1 MVKISERLRTAAGL
15 IGEGER
21 LADVGTDH
29 GYVPIYLVERKHI
42 PSAIAMD
49 IRTGPLERAR
59 EHIRMYGMED
69 YIQTRLSDGVAALK
83 PDEVDTILV
92 RGWAADWS
100 NIFWRA
106 GESSVSRHMGWFCS
120 RSQSFRRCGVF

>member
-29 GYVPIYLVERKHI
+29 GYVPIYLVERKRI

-83 PDEVDTILV
+83 PGEADAILIAGMGGGLV
-92 RGWAADWS
+92 IHILESG
-100 NIFWRA
+100 RA
-106 GESSVSRHMGWFCS
+106 IC
-120 RSQSFRRCGVF
+120 

>member
-15 IGEGER
+15 HRSRESR

-49 IRTGPLERAR
+49 IRTGPAGACQGTHRGCTAWKTT
-59 EHIRMYGMED
+59 Y
-69 YIQTRLSDGVAALK
+69 RLVCRTAL
-83 PDEVDTILV
+83 
-92 RGWAADWS
+92 
-100 NIFWRA
+100 
-106 GESSVSRHMGWFCS
+106 
-120 RSQSFRRCGVF
+120 RR

>member
-69 YIQTRLSDGVAALK
+69 YIQTIETEALK
-83 PDEVDTILV
+83 RSGAAQVDPLL
-92 RGWAADWS
+92 AA
-100 NIFWRA
+100 R
-106 GESSVSRHMGWFCS
+106 EK
-120 RSQSFRRCGVF
+120 FREKKQKCTGRRI

>member
-69 YIQTRLSDGVAALK
+69 YIQTRLSDGVAAEHGS
-83 PDEVDTILV
+83 PDELYKQNGIYTHMTDLQKDTQ
-92 RGWAADWS
+92 RWAIS
-100 NIFWRA
+100 
-106 GESSVSRHMGWFCS
+106 
-120 RSQSFRRCGVF
+120 

>member
-29 GYVPIYLVERKHI
+29 GYVPIYLVERKRI

-49 IRTGPLERAR
+49 IRTDRWSVPGNTSGCTAWKTTYRPVCR
-59 EHIRMYGMED
+59 
-69 YIQTRLSDGVAALK
+69 TAL
-83 PDEVDTILV
+83 
-92 RGWAADWS
+92 
-100 NIFWRA
+100 
-106 GESSVSRHMGWFCS
+106 
-120 RSQSFRRCGVF
+120 RR

>member
-59 EHIRMYGMED
+59 NTSGCTAWKTTY
-69 YIQTRLSDGVAALK
+69 RLVCRTAL
-83 PDEVDTILV
+83 
-92 RGWAADWS
+92 
-100 NIFWRA
+100 
-106 GESSVSRHMGWFCS
+106 
-120 RSQSFRRCGVF
+120 RR

>member
-83 PDEVDTILV
+83 PGE
-92 RGWAADWS
+92 ADWS